1 MKQFNSMDIL
11 QKINELEKEL
21 KDSEAK
27 EQEYHDKAIILR
39 RKIGKLKTTLRDASE
54 ILGEDSNHAENDNS
68 GTKETVD
75 EAKEP
80 RTQTA

>member
-54 ILGEDSNHAENDNS
+54 ILAE
-68 GTKETVD
+68 
-75 EAKEP
+75 EAPVEIVNNAADQSKQE
-80 RTQTA
+80 